1 MGLRWKDKEVN
12 EGTIKANKKRR
23 NHVRHMMAGWRRN
36 ISSRLADD
44 KCYSLFVQPLRSPQA
59 IPSVSISPCLLII
72 FDVAIQIMA
81 PARKKISRDN
91 KENIAV
97 ASQQRRTRNAPVA
110 LPSEKATMSTITSL
124 RRSKRS
130 RCPLSRLDDNA
141 IPAKVLP
148 HCDAQNYLHEN
159 SPHYSMQESDLYSMP
174 FQSAFDISTEILPE
188 ENYPCSP
195 LIDPICDLHTL
206 FRVSEVSF
214 KQPPLSPFFFVPC
227 FAEGEARLIPLQSNT
242 FPRLRPRPQTLTGI
256 KTHLKPFSDSLFF
269 SDAFPDELLPSNSE
283 VDPFEDFASMSP
295 RTFCT
300 SVGFAIPDEDGYDWA
315 L

>member
-1 MGLRWKDKEVN
+1 
-12 EGTIKANKKRR
+12 
-23 NHVRHMMAGWRRN
+23 MAGWRRN

-59 IPSVSISPCLLII
+59 IPSVSISRCLLIVS
-72 FDVAIQIMA
+72 DVAIQIMA
-81 PARKKISRDN
+81 PARKKISRDD

-97 ASQQRRTRNAPVA
+97 ASQQRRTRTAPVA
-110 LPSEKATMSTITSL
+110 LSEKATMATITSL

-130 RCPLSRLDDNA
+130 RRPLSRLDDNT
-141 IPAKVLP
+141 IPAKALP
-148 HCDAQNYLHEN
+148 RCDAQNYLHEN
-159 SPHYSMQESDLYSMP
+159 LPHYSMPEFDLYSLP
-174 FQSAFDISTEILPE
+174 LQSDFDISTEILPE

-195 LIDPICDLHTL
+195 LIDPFCDLHAL
-206 FRVSEVSF
+206 FRDSEVSF

-242 FPRLRPRPQTLTGI
+242 FPRPRPRPQTLTRI

-283 VDPFEDFASMSP
+283 VDPFEDVAKMSP
-295 RTFCT
+295 GTFCT